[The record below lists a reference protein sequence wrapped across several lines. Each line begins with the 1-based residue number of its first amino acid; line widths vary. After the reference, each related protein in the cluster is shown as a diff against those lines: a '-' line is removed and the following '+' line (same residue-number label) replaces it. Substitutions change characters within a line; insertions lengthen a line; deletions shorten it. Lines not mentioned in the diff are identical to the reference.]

1 MFRRRKSDAD
11 DAAREAERRALFEK
25 LAERPEHV
33 CPFLGLADQRVEYE
47 TEPGDANRCYA
58 FGDPE
63 PLSHEQQARV
73 CLDRGYGNCPRYL
86 RGILVIPTEE
96 IEALRRPQ
104 ARRPGAAPGS
114 PPPRPPPPPAA
125 RRRARR
131 RGFPV
136 YVTAMVAS
144 VVLLATGSV
153 VIAQML
159 LSGGT
164 GVGPTP
170 TASPT
175 AAATPDG
182 TGSPSLVPTG
192 TASAPATSTPQPT
205 PTPEPTPEPGDR
217 FSHYEVSVAPQT
229 YTLFRVAASGTL
241 LDQREDT
248 FGRYSRAPV
257 EPRQAADGL
266 VHWRTLEGD
275 LSGWSY
281 IYPDSGDFVVRA
293 VFLSPENER
302 RVSDLPPEQRTV
314 FPTATP
320 AP

>member
-1 MFRRRKSDAD
+1 MFRRRKNDVD

-96 IEALRRPQ
+96 IEALRRP
-104 ARRPGAAPGS
+104 RPRQPAAAA
-114 PPPRPPPPPAA
+114 PPPPPSRPPRH
-125 RRRARR
+125 RRR
-131 RGFPV
+131 FPV
-136 YVTAMVAS
+136 FAAFMVAS
-144 VVLLATGSV
+144 VVLLAGGSV
-153 VIAQML
+153 LIAQML
-159 LSGGT
+159 LSEGT
-164 GVGPTP
+164 GVAPSP

-175 AAATPDG
+175 AQGTPD
-182 TGSPSLVPTG
+182 TTASPSVAPTG
-192 TASAPATSTPQPT
+192 TASPAATSTPLPT

-217 FSHYEVSVAPQT
+217 FSHYEVSVGPQN
-229 YTLFRVAASGTL
+229 YTLYQVAPSGELVNQRV
-241 LDQREDT
+241 ET
-248 FGRYSRAPV
+248 FGRFSRAPV
-257 EPRQAADGL
+257 APRQAGNGL
-266 VHWRTLEGD
+266 VYWETVEGD
-275 LSGWSY
+275 LDGWSY
-281 IYPDSGDFVVRA
+281 VYPDSGEFVIRA